1 MISFDELESK
11 IGLTFANRNLLTEA
25 FTHGSIGRKA
35 QSRDSETYRRL
46 EFLGDAVLRLAVSEF
61 VFRDSDGNVETLHE
75 SRGKLVSNGSLAGAA
90 KDLGLSKYLRR
101 SGSGD
106 VTKSGLVHARLYES
120 LTGAIF
126 VDRGYET
133 ASKFVEETLIR
144 EQPNQTPERRLP
156 KA

>member
-25 FTHGSIGRKA
+25 FTHGSIRGKP

-101 SGSGD
+101 SGSGE